1 MGSYGGTFAVRDTT
15 VSGTA
20 YPFQIEAATPSNTLF
35 LDSSGNVGIGTSSP
49 DHDLHIESTDPTL
62 ILAQSGSLNN
72 ANSGRILFA
81 ESPSYTTVDAHFEI
95 KYDGLE
101 NHLYF
106 GSPLDQTTDLFV
118 VGRDGNVGIG
128 TDEPSSGMQIK
139 GDGKSLKV
147 SSADYDIGFLGA
159 LGSGGTSLDKGY
171 FYLKNTG
178 TTKIQLHSDGD
189 SYFNGG
195 NVGIGNTD
203 PQVSLAL
210 GNASGERMH
219 VYHGGNVRAGFGV
232 DMSGASREL
241 SIFHSHST
249 GTNGLISF
257 GRRLESNGAYTE
269 TARID
274 GSGDIYSTG
283 QVKQGNS
290 DGTPRFLNIPY
301 ASAASG
307 FTFDWQ
313 KLANHTN
320 ENDQASEQN
329 AFMFE
334 VNVTSYLGK
343 YIKAIIVVDTNST
356 NSLSLTT
363 LHNAGITMTA
373 SIPTGT
379 ELITLTFS
387 GLWGNS
393 TNFMGRI
400 TTF

>member
-1 MGSYGGTFAVRDTT
+1 MFEHMRI
-15 VSGTA
+15 TA
-20 YPFQIEAATPSNTLF
+20 
-35 LDSSGNVGIGTSSP
+35 D
-49 DHDLHIESTDPTL
+49 
-62 ILAQSGSLNN
+62 
-72 ANSGRILFA
+72 
-81 ESPSYTTVDAHFEI
+81 
-95 KYDGLE
+95 
-101 NHLYF
+101 
-106 GSPLDQTTDLFV
+106 
-118 VGRDGNVGIG
+118 
-128 TDEPSSGMQIK
+128 
-139 GDGKSLKV
+139 
-147 SSADYDIGFLGA
+147 
-159 LGSGGTSLDKGY
+159 
-171 FYLKNTG
+171 
-178 TTKIQLHSDGD
+178 
-189 SYFNGG
+189 G

-241 SIFHSHST
+241 SIFHSSST
-249 GTNGLISF
+249 GGNGHISF
-257 GRRLESNGAYTE
+257 GRRLESNGAYSQ
-269 TARID
+269 TAKID
-274 GSGDIYSTG
+274 ATGDIYSTG

-320 ENDQASEQN
+320 QNDQESEQN

-334 VNVTSYLGK
+334 VNLTSYLGR
-343 YIKAIIVVDTNST
+343 YIKAIIVVDTNAD

-363 LHNAGITMTA
+363 LHNSTITMTA

-387 GLWGNS
+387 GLWGNA